1 MLEGIVLAAGYSSRA
16 GGMKMTFRIN
26 NKSLL
31 QHTLQPMLQFCDK
44 VWVVTGYKKE
54 LIEALIAKYL
64 QVEAVYNSNFQ
75 QGMFSSVRAGVSKI
89 TSARFFFT
97 PGDIPFVKPLT
108 YRKLLGKSGKVVI
121 PTYQGRKGHPVLM
134 NSELQKRI
142 LAEPQDSNL
151 RKVLHQFQPVLV
163 EVDDKAILRDVDT
176 RQDYKELHANF
187 SRDSK

>member
-16 GGMKMTFRIN
+16 GGMKLTFRIN
-26 NKSLL
+26 GKPLL
-31 QHTLQPMLQFCDK
+31 QHTLQPMLQFCNK
-44 VWVVTGYKKE
+44 IWVVTGYKKE
-54 LIEALIAKYL
+54 LIEALISKYP
-64 QVEAVYNSNFQ
+64 QVEAVYNADFQ
-75 QGMFSSVRAGVSKI
+75 QGMFSSVCVGVSKI

-108 YRKLLGKSGKVVI
+108 YQKLLEKYGKVVI
-121 PTYQGRKGHPVLM
+121 PTYQNRKGHPILM

-151 RKVLHQFQPVLV
+151 RKVLHKFQPVLV
-163 EVDDKAILRDVDT
+163 EVDDKAILKDIDT
-176 RQDYKELHANF
+176 LEDYKELHADF